1 MVNLQGPVP
10 RGDLVPSGIVGL
22 LGTQGPTARTDIA
35 RALGLSPATVTQV
48 TKDLIARGLVEE
60 LESVPS
66 KGGRPS
72 RLLGLVSDAGVAL
85 GAKVTADHVAVVTV
99 ELDGTVRSSTE
110 LGYDPGAGDAI
121 ERLGQLLAK
130 QVAELDDRLLGVGVG
145 VPGAVDSQASG
156 VVDAPTLGWQAA
168 PVGAVLRAAIGTPV
182 LVDNDVN
189 TLAAAE
195 RLYGIGRDH
204 SSYLVV
210 TIGRGIGC
218 GIVVDGGIYRGA
230 NGGAGEIGHIPVWPS
245 ATATAPAGAAGRTS
259 GGPLSSSPAPS
270 LGVAEGEPQ
279 CTCGSTGCLE
289 AHIGS
294 AGLLRT
300 ARARGV
306 IGPRGTA
313 ATLLRAATGG
323 DPGAQQIFEAAG
335 SMLGRALAGVI
346 HTVDPEVVVLMG
358 EGVDGWEFWQTGFEP
373 SFRRSLLPA
382 RKAVPVVVEPWTE
395 VQWARGAASLVLSS
409 PFDSAGNGGEQ
420 SRLVRARLG
429 AG

>member
-1 MVNLQGPVP
+1 VLVVNAQGPVP
-10 RGDLVPSGIVGL
+10 RGDLVPSGVVGM
-22 LGTQGPTARTDIA
+22 LGTQGPTSRAEIA

-66 KGGRPS
+66 KGGRPA
-72 RLLGLVSDAGVAL
+72 RLLGLVKDAGVAL
-85 GAKVTADHVAVVTV
+85 GAKVTADHVAIVTV

-110 LGYDPGAGDAI
+110 HEYDPAAEDAI
-121 ERLGQLLAK
+121 TRLGQILAK
-130 QVAELDDRLLGVGVG
+130 EIASLDDRLLGVGVG
-145 VPGAVDSQASG
+145 VPGSVDSQASG
-156 VVDAPTLGWQAA
+156 IVDAPTLGWQAA
-168 PVGAVLRAAIGTPV
+168 QVGPVLRAALGTPV

-204 SSYLVV
+204 SAYLVV

-230 NGGAGEIGHIPVWPS
+230 NGGAGEIGHIPVWAVDEADLP
-245 ATATAPAGAAGRTS
+245 P
-259 GGPLSSSPAPS
+259 
-270 LGVAEGEPQ
+270 

-289 AHIGS
+289 AYIGA
-294 AGLLRT
+294 AGIVRT

-306 IGPRGTA
+306 IGPRGTLT
-313 ATLLRAATGG
+313 TLLRAATTG
-323 DPGAQQIFEAAG
+323 DTAAQQIFEAAG
-335 SMLGRALAGVI
+335 GMLGRALAGVM

-382 RKAVPVVVEPWTE
+382 RKGVPVVVEPWTE
-395 VQWARGAASLVLSS
+395 DQWARGAASLVLTS

-429 AG
+429 TR

>member
-1 MVNLQGPVP
+1 MVGVQGPAP

-22 LGTQGPTARTDIA
+22 LGTQGPTSRTDIA

-66 KGGRPS
+66 RGGRPA
-72 RLLGLVSDAGVAL
+72 RLLGLLRGAGVAL
-85 GAKVTADHVAVVTV
+85 GAKVTADHVAIVTV
-99 ELDGTVRSSTE
+99 ELDGTVRSSTSHE
-110 LGYDPGAGDAI
+110 FAPHADDALA
-121 ERLGQLLAK
+121 RLGGILA
-130 QVAELDDRLLGVGVG
+130 QEVAGLSDRLLGVGVG
-145 VPGAVDSQASG
+145 IPGSVDSQASG
-156 VVDAPTLGWQAA
+156 IVDAPTLGWQAA
-168 PVGAVLRAAIGTPV
+168 PVGPALRTAIGTPV

-230 NGGAGEIGHIPVWPS
+230 NGGAGEIGHIPVSEDDLP
-245 ATATAPAGAAGRTS
+245 
-259 GGPLSSSPAPS
+259 
-270 LGVAEGEPQ
+270 
-279 CTCGSTGCLE
+279 CDCGSTGCLE
-289 AHIGS
+289 AHIGA

-300 ARARGV
+300 ARARGA
-306 IGPRGTA
+306 IGPRGRLSG
-313 ATLLRAATGG
+313 LLRAATTG
-323 DPGAQQIFEAAG
+323 DPLAKAVYAEAGAL
-335 SMLGRALAGVI
+335 LGRTLAGVI
-346 HTVDPEVVVLMG
+346 HTIDPEVVVLMG
-358 EGVDGWEFWQTGFEP
+358 EGVDGWEFWRTGFEP

-382 RKAVPVVVEPWTE
+382 RRGLPVVVEPWSE
-395 VQWARGAASLVLSS
+395 DQWARGAASLVLSS

-429 AG
+429 TGTR

>member
-1 MVNLQGPVP
+1 VASGQGPIP

-22 LGTQGPTARTDIA
+22 LGTQGPTSRTEIA
-35 RALGLSPATVTQV
+35 KGLGLSPATVTQV

-66 KGGRPS
+66 KGGRPA
-72 RLLGLVSDAGVAL
+72 RLLGLVTDAGVAL

-110 LGYDPGAGDAI
+110 LDYDPGAADAI
-121 ERLGQLLAK
+121 ERLGQILAK

-156 VVDAPTLGWQAA
+156 IVDAPTLGWQAV
-168 PVGAVLRAAIGTPV
+168 PVGPVLRTAIGTPV

-204 SSYLVV
+204 SAYLVV

-230 NGGAGEIGHIPVWPS
+230 NGGAGEIGHIPVW
-245 ATATAPAGAAGRTS
+245 
-259 GGPLSSSPAPS
+259 SPGTEQP
-270 LGVAEGEPQ
+270 P
-279 CTCGSTGCLE
+279 CTCGSAGCLE
-289 AHIGS
+289 AYIGA
-294 AGLLRT
+294 AGIVRT
-300 ARARGV
+300 ARARKA
-306 IGPRGTA
+306 IGPRGTLP
-313 ATLLRAATGG
+313 TLLRAATTG
-323 DPGAQQIFEAAG
+323 DRQAQQIFAEAG
-335 SMLGRALAGVI
+335 GMLGRALAGVI

-382 RKAVPVVVEPWTE
+382 RREVPVVVEPWTE
-395 VQWARGAASLVLSS
+395 DQWARGAASLVLSS

-420 SRLVRARLG
+420 SRLVRARLETR
-429 AG
+429 

>member
-1 MVNLQGPVP
+1 VANVQGPVP

-48 TKDLIARGLVEE
+48 TKDLIARGLIEE

-110 LGYDPGAGDAI
+110 LAYDPGAGDAI
-121 ERLGQLLAK
+121 ERLGQILAK

-156 VVDAPTLGWQAA
+156 VVDAPTLGWQSAQ
-168 PVGAVLRAAIGTPV
+168 VGPVLRAAIGTPV

-245 ATATAPAGAAGRTS
+245 GD
-259 GGPLSSSPAPS
+259 
-270 LGVAEGEPQ
+270 EEPP

-289 AHIGS
+289 AHIGT
-294 AGLLRT
+294 AGLQRT

-313 ATLLRAATGG
+313 ATLLRAA
-323 DPGAQQIFEAAG
+323 GAGEVGARQIFEEAG

-358 EGVDGWEFWQTGFEP
+358 EGVDGWEFWETGFEP

>member
-1 MVNLQGPVP
+1 
-10 RGDLVPSGIVGL
+10 VPSGIVGL

-48 TKDLIARGLVEE
+48 TKDLIARGLIEE

-110 LGYDPGAGDAI
+110 LEYDPGAANAI
-121 ERLGQLLAK
+121 ERLGQILAK

-168 PVGAVLRAAIGTPV
+168 PVGPVLRAAIGTPV

-245 ATATAPAGAAGRTS
+245 GA
-259 GGPLSSSPAPS
+259 
-270 LGVAEGEPQ
+270 EEPP

-289 AHIGS
+289 AHIGT
-294 AGLLRT
+294 AGLQRT

-313 ATLLRAATGG
+313 ATLSRAASGG
-323 DPGAQQIFEAAG
+323 DVGARQIFEEAG
-335 SMLGRALAGVI
+335 GMLGRALAGVI

-358 EGVDGWEFWQTGFEP
+358 EGVDGWEFWETGFEP

-382 RKAVPVVVEPWTE
+382 RKAVSVVVEPWTE
-395 VQWARGAASLVLSS
+395 IQWARGAASLVLSS
-409 PFDSAGNGGEQ
+409 PFDSSGNGGEQ

>member
-1 MVNLQGPVP
+1 VVNLQGPIP

-48 TKDLIARGLVEE
+48 TKDLIARGLIEE

-72 RLLGLVSDAGVAL
+72 RLLGLLRDAGVAL

-110 LGYDPGAGDAI
+110 HAYDPSGPDAI

-130 QVAELDDRLLGVGVG
+130 EVAGLDDRLLGVGVG

-156 VVDAPTLGWQAA
+156 VVDAPTLGWQSAQ
-168 PVGAVLRAAIGTPV
+168 VGPVLRTAIGTPV

-245 ATATAPAGAAGRTS
+245 GA
-259 GGPLSSSPAPS
+259 
-270 LGVAEGEPQ
+270 EEPP

-294 AGLLRT
+294 AGLVRT
-300 ARARGV
+300 ARGRGV
-306 IGPRGTA
+306 VGPRGTA
-313 ATLLRAATGG
+313 ATLLRAASGG
-323 DPGAQQIFEAAG
+323 DVAAREIFEEAG
-335 SMLGRALAGVI
+335 GMLGRALAGVI

-358 EGVDGWEFWQTGFEP
+358 EGVDGWEFWESGFEL

-395 VQWARGAASLVLSS
+395 IQWARGAASLVLSS

>member
-1 MVNLQGPVP
+1 MVNLQGPIP

-48 TKDLIARGLVEE
+48 TKDLIARGLIEE

-72 RLLGLVSDAGVAL
+72 RLLGLLRDAGVAL

-110 LGYDPGAGDAI
+110 HAYDPSAPDAI

-130 QVAELDDRLLGVGVG
+130 EVAGLDDRLLGVGVG

-156 VVDAPTLGWQAA
+156 VVDAPTLGWQSAQ
-168 PVGAVLRAAIGTPV
+168 VGPVLRTAIGTPV

-218 GIVVDGGIYRGA
+218 SIVVDGAIYRGA

-245 ATATAPAGAAGRTS
+245 G
-259 GGPLSSSPAPS
+259 L
-270 LGVAEGEPQ
+270 EEPP

-294 AGLLRT
+294 AGLQRT

-306 IGPRGTA
+306 IGPRGSA
-313 ATLLRAATGG
+313 ATLLRAAVSGDAAAREIFHEAGG
-323 DPGAQQIFEAAG
+323 
-335 SMLGRALAGVI
+335 MLGRALAGVI

-358 EGVDGWEFWQTGFEP
+358 EGVDGWEFWETGFEP

-395 VQWARGAASLVLSS
+395 IQWARGAASLVLSS

>member
-1 MVNLQGPVP
+1 VIP
-10 RGDLVPSGIVGL
+10 RGELVPAGIVGL
-22 LGTQGPTARTDIA
+22 LGTQGPTSRTDIA
-35 RALGLSPATVTQV
+35 RTLKLSPATVTQA
-48 TKDLIARGLVEE
+48 TKDLIARGLIEE

-66 KGGRPS
+66 NGGRPA
-72 RLLGLVSDAGVAL
+72 RLLGLLTDAGVAM

-99 ELDGTVRSSTE
+99 ELDGTVRSSASHD
-110 LGYDPGAGDAI
+110 YDPGAPDAI
-121 ERLGQLLAK
+121 ARLGQILAK
-130 QVAELDDRLLGVGVG
+130 EVAELDDRLLGVGVG
-145 VPGAVDSQASG
+145 VPGSVDSQASG
-156 VVDAPTLGWQAA
+156 IVDAPTLSWQGAQ
-168 PVGAVLRAAIGTPV
+168 VGPVLRAAVGTPV

-230 NGGAGEIGHIPVWPS
+230 NGGAGEIGHIPVWP
-245 ATATAPAGAAGRTS
+245 AG
-259 GGPLSSSPAPS
+259 
-270 LGVAEGEPQ
+270 GEEPP
-279 CTCGSTGCLE
+279 CTCGSNGCLE

-294 AGLLRT
+294 AGLQRT
-300 ARARGV
+300 ARTRGV
-306 IGPRGTA
+306 IGPRGTLT
-313 ATLLRAATGG
+313 TLLRAATTGSRA
-323 DPGAQQIFEAAG
+323 AQQIFDEAG
-335 SMLGRALAGVI
+335 GMLGRALAGVI

-358 EGVDGWEFWQTGFEP
+358 EGVDGWAFWQTGFEP

-395 VQWARGAASLVLSS
+395 DQWARGAASLVLTS
-409 PFDSAGNGGEQ
+409 PFDSANNGGEQ